1 MRWIPEHLRV
11 PVEISG
17 WGMYVPERVMTN
29 EDLARETGLDTSD
42 EWIVTRTGI
51 RQRHVTG
58 PSEATSDLAVGAA
71 REALSCAGLE
81 PADIDLIIVAT
92 ASPDHITPSTN
103 CLVQER
109 LGARRAHGFDLN
121 AGCTGFLAGLQ
132 MACSYLAAS
141 LGRNVLLIGAELATR
156 LINWS
161 IRESAVL
168 FGDGAGAVVL
178 QPSTRRKAWAFS
190 MRDLGHLQELIKIPA
205 GGSRHPTSSE
215 TLEKGL
221 HDPLFD
227 GHAVFREAGRA
238 MVERMREVLNQA
250 RLEPDD
256 VDLVVSHQAN
266 IRIIQYVANKLG
278 LTRNHS
284 DPLPD
289 RVFVNIDRYANTS
302 TASIP
307 IALCEAVEAERL
319 RRGDLVAMCAFGSG
333 LTSGAALVEW

>member
-1 MRWIPEHLRV
+1 MRLIPEHLRG

-17 WGMYVPERVMTN
+17 WGMCVPEQVMTN

-51 RQRHVTG
+51 HQRHMTDR
-58 PSEATSDLAVGAA
+58 SQATSDLAEGAA
-71 REALSCAGLE
+71 RQALARAGLE
-81 PADIDLIIVAT
+81 PADVDLIIVAT
-92 ASPDHITPSTN
+92 ASPDYITPSTN

-132 MACSYLAAS
+132 MAYSYLVAS

-178 QPSTRRKAWAFS
+178 QPSATRKAWAFS
-190 MRDLGHLQELIKIPA
+190 MRDLGHLQGLMKIPA
-205 GGSRHPTSSE
+205 GGSRHPTSYE

-221 HDPLFD
+221 HNPIFD

-238 MVERMREVLNQA
+238 MVERMREVLHQA
-250 RLEPDD
+250 RLKPQD
-256 VDLVVSHQAN
+256 VDLVVPHQAN
-266 IRIIQYVANKLG
+266 IRIIQYVVNKLG
-278 LTRNHS
+278 LIRNHG
-284 DPLPD
+284 DRLPD

-319 RRGDLVAMCAFGSG
+319 RRGDVVAMCAFGSG

>member
-1 MRWIPEHLRV
+1 MRRIPEHLKA

-17 WGMYVPERVMTN
+17 WGMCVPERVVTN
-29 EDLARETGLDTSD
+29 EDLVRETGLDTSD

-51 RQRHVTG
+51 RQRYMTD
-58 PSEATSDLAVGAA
+58 PSQATSDLAAGAA
-71 REALSCAGLE
+71 REALARAGLE
-81 PADIDLIIVAT
+81 PEDVDLVIVAT
-92 ASPDHITPSTN
+92 ATPDHITPSTN
-103 CLVQER
+103 CLVQEL

-132 MACSYLAAS
+132 MACSYLAAG

-156 LINWS
+156 HINWS

-178 QPSTRRKAWAFS
+178 QPSTARKAWAFS

-205 GGSRHPTSSE
+205 GGSRYPSSHE

-221 HDPLFD
+221 HEPIFD
-227 GHAVFREAGRA
+227 GPAVFREAGRA
-238 MVERMREVLNQA
+238 MVERIREVLDQA
-250 RLEPDD
+250 KLDPQD
-256 VDLVVSHQAN
+256 VDMVVPHQAN

-278 LTRNHS
+278 LTANHGE
-284 DPLPD
+284 PLPD

-307 IALCEAVEAERL
+307 IALCEAVEAERV
-319 RRGDLVAMCAFGSG
+319 RRGDLLAMCAFGSG

>member
-1 MRWIPEHLRV
+1 MRPFPEHLKA

-17 WGMYVPERVMTN
+17 WGMCVPEQVMTN
-29 EDLARETGLDTSD
+29 EDLVRETGLDTSD

-51 RQRHVTG
+51 RQRHITDR
-58 PSEATSDLAVGAA
+58 SQATSDLATGAA
-71 REALSCAGLE
+71 KEALARAGLE
-81 PADIDLIIVAT
+81 PEDVDLVIVAT

-109 LGARRAHGFDLN
+109 LGAWRAHGFDLN

-132 MACSYLAAS
+132 MACSYLATG
-141 LGRNVLLIGAELATR
+141 LGRNVLLVGAELATR
-156 LINWS
+156 FINWS

-178 QPSTRRKAWAFS
+178 QPSSTRKAWTFS
-190 MRDLGHLQELIKIPA
+190 MRDMGHLQGLLKIPA
-205 GGSRHPTSSE
+205 GGSRHPASHE

-221 HDPLFD
+221 HDAIFD
-227 GHAVFREAGRA
+227 GPGIFREAGRA
-238 MVERMREVLNQA
+238 MVERIREVLHQA
-250 RLEPDD
+250 KLEPQD
-256 VDLVVSHQAN
+256 VDMVVPHQAN

-278 LTRNHS
+278 LTASHS

-319 RRGDLVAMCAFGSG
+319 RRGDLIAMCAFGSG

>member
-1 MRWIPEHLRV
+1 MRPFPEHLKA

-17 WGMYVPERVMTN
+17 WGMCVPERVMTN
-29 EDLARETGLDTSD
+29 EDLVRETGLDTSD
-42 EWIVTRTGI
+42 EWIVARTGI
-51 RQRHVTG
+51 RQRHITDC
-58 PSEATSDLAVGAA
+58 SQATSDLAAGAA
-71 REALSCAGLE
+71 REALARAGLE
-81 PADIDLIIVAT
+81 PEDVDLVIVAT

-250 RLEPDD
+250 RLEPQD

>member
-1 MRWIPEHLRV
+1 MRLIPEHLRG

-17 WGMYVPERVMTN
+17 WGMCVPEQVMTN

-51 RQRHVTG
+51 HQRHMTDR
-58 PSEATSDLAVGAA
+58 SQATSDLAEGAA
-71 REALSCAGLE
+71 RQALARAGLE
-81 PADIDLIIVAT
+81 PADVDLIIVAT
-92 ASPDHITPSTN
+92 ASPDYITPSTN

-132 MACSYLAAS
+132 MAYSYLVAS

-178 QPSTRRKAWAFS
+178 QPSATRKAWAFS
-190 MRDLGHLQELIKIPA
+190 MRDLGHLQGLMKIPA
-205 GGSRHPTSSE
+205 GGSRHPTSYE

-221 HDPLFD
+221 HNPIFD

-238 MVERMREVLNQA
+238 MVERMREVLHQA
-250 RLEPDD
+250 RLKPQD
-256 VDLVVSHQAN
+256 VDLMVPHQAN

-278 LTRNHS
+278 LTRNHG
-284 DPLPD
+284 DRLPD

-319 RRGDLVAMCAFGSG
+319 RRGDVVAMCAFGSG

>member
-1 MRWIPEHLRV
+1 MRCIPEHLKA

-17 WGMYVPERVMTN
+17 WGMCVPERVMTN

-51 RQRHVTG
+51 RQRRVTD
-58 PSEATSDLAVGAA
+58 PSQATSDLAVGAA
-71 REALSCAGLE
+71 RKALACAGLE
-81 PADIDLIIVAT
+81 AADVDLIIVAT
-92 ASPDHITPSTN
+92 ASPDYITPSTN

-109 LGARRAHGFDLN
+109 LGAWRAHGFDLN
-121 AGCTGFLAGLQ
+121 AACTGFVAGLQ
-132 MACSYLAAS
+132 IAYSYLAAH
-141 LGRNVLLIGAELATR
+141 LGDNVLLIGAELATR
-156 LINWS
+156 LMKWNV
-161 IRESAVL
+161 RESAVL

-178 QPSTRRKAWAFS
+178 QPSTTQKAWAFS

-205 GGSRHPTSSE
+205 GGSRHPTSHE

-221 HDPLFD
+221 HDPIFD
-227 GHAVFREAGRA
+227 GHAVFKEAGRA
-238 MVERMREVLNQA
+238 MAERMREVLSQA
-250 RLEPDD
+250 RLEPQD
-256 VDLVVSHQAN
+256 VDLVVPHQAN

-278 LTRNHS
+278 LTTNHG

-289 RVFVNIDRYANTS
+289 RVFVNIDHYANTS

-319 RRGDLVAMCAFGSG
+319 RRGDLLAMCAFGSG